1 MQKRDNATLFSF
13 IGFQF
18 GVNKAN
24 KKIFIFFLPVGFP
37 NVIVADGDEYLFDI
51 QGLSIRFFGE
61 WCVY

>member
-1 MQKRDNATLFSF
+1 MQKRGKCISVF

-18 GVNKAN
+18 GVNKTSKN
-24 KKIFIFFLPVGFP
+24 FHVFFPVGFP